1 MTNRQGGTALLT
13 AAALL
18 VLGAGGHAVYGLSVV
33 REIAGHMPSD
43 TGPVNVLGAGW
54 QLGSVSLLAFGLVA
68 LTTGLA
74 RLRGHPFASPSI
86 GIVAGALAGFGA
98 GALLLGSR
106 QFAHFYLGYILIA
119 GLLTLGILGR
129 GKTGAT

>member
-1 MTNRQGGTALLT
+1 MTDRQGGTALL
-13 AAALL
+13 AAAAILI
-18 VLGAGGHAVYGLSVV
+18 LGAGGHAVYGWSVV
-33 REIAGHMPSD
+33 REFAGYAPSD
-43 TGPVNVLGAGW
+43 AGLVSVLGAGW

-74 RLRGHPFASPSI
+74 RWRGRPVASPPI
-86 GIVAGALAGFGA
+86 TIVAGTLAGFGA

-119 GLLTLGILGR
+119 VLLILGSRGR
-129 GKTGAT
+129 GKAGAT